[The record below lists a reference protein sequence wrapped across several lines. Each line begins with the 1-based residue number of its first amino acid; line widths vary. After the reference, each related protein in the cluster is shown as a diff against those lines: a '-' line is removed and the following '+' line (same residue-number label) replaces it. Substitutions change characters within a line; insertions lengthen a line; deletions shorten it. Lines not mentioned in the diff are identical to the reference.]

1 MRPSLIR
8 VIFLTCLMKPIYSSV
23 LAILTAL
30 SIFGILTI
38 STQQVYAP
46 RECGGCDE
54 FKKLTNDFEEN
65 VINSITPP
73 NSKTSVY
80 DALPIKDFMEITKD
94 FQEDLIITMESRNVT
109 GGDLHDKP
117 EFVNTYSENVLRIF
131 PNGSIPVLLEDYLEN
146 VQRIFGFGP

>member
-1 MRPSLIR
+1 
-8 VIFLTCLMKPIYSSV
+8 MKPIYSSV
-23 LAILTAL
+23 FAILTAL

-38 STQQVYAP
+38 NAQQVHAP

-54 FKKLTNDFEEN
+54 FKKLTNEFEEN

-80 DALPIKDFMEITKD
+80 DALPIKDYLKITND
-94 FQEDLIITMESRNVT
+94 FEDDLIITIKSRNVT
-109 GGDLHDKP
+109 GGDKLDKP
-117 EFVNTYSENVLRIF
+117 EFINTYTENVLRIF